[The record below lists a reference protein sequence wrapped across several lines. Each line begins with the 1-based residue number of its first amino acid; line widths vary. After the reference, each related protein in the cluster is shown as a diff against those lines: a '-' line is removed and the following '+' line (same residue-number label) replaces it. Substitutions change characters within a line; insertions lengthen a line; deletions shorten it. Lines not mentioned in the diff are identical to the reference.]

1 MCNSPIRKWSRRRPA
16 RISRGRLSFYVE
28 PGRDRWHSRVW
39 EVAAIINHSSPK
51 QRQKNRQPA
60 WRGRPTNTNSQ
71 DAPRRR
77 RKHWHAVRTVPAP
90 KNSRSYSSYAERVR
104 HRERKRDRKGEKKKK
119 KKKKKRKIQRV
130 ACTCEGKKKR
140 KKEEHRTM
148 TPAIRAPLAFSSLVF
163 DGSASQKDP
172 RTTMYFFQWNKFFL
186 YRHFRLASENS
197 SLSRWRDFRHV
208 SLTLAD
214 RRRHRVPFIVKSTR
228 REWRFIL

>member
-119 KKKKKRKIQRV
+119 KKKRKEKYSEWRARVKEKKK
-130 ACTCEGKKKR
+130 GKKKNTERWRRQYGPPLLFLHSCSMDRHR
-140 KKEEHRTM
+140 KK
-148 TPAIRAPLAFSSLVF
+148 IREQLCTFSSGTSFFSTVI
-163 DGSASQKDP
+163 SVSRA
-172 RTTMYFFQWNKFFL
+172 RTRL
-186 YRHFRLASENS
+186 FRADVIFVT
-197 SLSRWRDFRHV
+197 SRWLSPIEEGTV
-208 SLTLAD
+208 CLL
-214 RRRHRVPFIVKSTR
+214 
-228 REWRFIL
+228 